1 MDCEKARQ
9 LLDAYIDGELSAGD
23 MRALED
29 HAMAC
34 EECKRELEAAKLLR
48 DTLADLDE
56 EITVPLKAQAA
67 WRSAVR
73 AEAKRKNMRKWQRI
87 AYAAA
92 AALVLVVGAT
102 AAFREVPGQEM
113 LMTADAGS
121 MVKTARIIEA
131 DGVEEAAVS
140 ADASYTAWKKISVD
154 SPDAAREEIEML
166 ALEYSAAC
174 SDAGEGI
181 CRIELPYEYMQD
193 FLNAA
198 SRIGSEQFSQIMGT
212 EEQTAVILIQ
222 IIENEGGN

>member
-9 LLDAYIDGELSAGD
+9 LMDAYIDGDLSAED

-48 DTLADLDE
+48 DTLADMDDE
-56 EITVPLKAQAA
+56 VAVPLEAQAA

-92 AALVLVVGAT
+92 AALVLVVGAA
-102 AAFREVPGQEM
+102 AAFRDVPEQGA
-113 LMTADAGS
+113 LMTMDAGS
-121 MVKTARIIEA
+121 MARTVSIIEA
-131 DGVEEAAVS
+131 DGVEEVS
-140 ADASYTAWKKISVD
+140 VNADASYNAWKKISVD
-154 SPDAAREEIEML
+154 APAAAREEIEML
-166 ALEYSAAC
+166 AAEYSATC
-174 SDAGEGI
+174 TDAGEGI

-198 SRIGSEQFSQIMGT
+198 GRIGTEQFSQIMGA